1 MVEELR
7 RNLTVAEGLVGA
19 LQDKLDKAEHSLA
32 KRKSEMQRQQLYY
45 QSQIEELRKD
55 LDLANLESGE
65 KSKAQSARVKQLQ
78 QRVHD
83 LEDELRQTKARHS
96 ASLEGVRSSL
106 DSKIAASR
114 IQLEAVQRELSD
126 VQALNA
132 DYKRQA
138 AVWEERM
145 EIAAASVRAS
155 ERREEELLKY
165 VEELEAI
172 ASSRNDTIRHLQ
184 AQIEDLQ
191 LELNNERNQTTSD
204 LLVLSQAD
212 AIEDLEEQIRN
223 LKHAHAA
230 QLRSERK
237 QFQQDINE
245 LQEDFQL
252 KLDGMRVAAAASPTR
267 AAEAA
272 AAVAP
277 SRSPANVAR
286 RAWQRMKRPF
296 QRP

>member
-1 MVEELR
+1 
-7 RNLTVAEGLVGA
+7 
-19 LQDKLDKAEHSLA
+19 
-32 KRKSEMQRQQLYY
+32 
-45 QSQIEELRKD
+45 
-55 LDLANLESGE
+55 
-65 KSKAQSARVKQLQ
+65 
-78 QRVHD
+78 
-83 LEDELRQTKARHS
+83 
-96 ASLEGVRSSL
+96 
-106 DSKIAASR
+106 
-114 IQLEAVQRELSD
+114 
-126 VQALNA
+126 
-132 DYKRQA
+132 
-138 AVWEERM
+138 
-145 EIAAASVRAS
+145 
-155 ERREEELLKY
+155 
-165 VEELEAI
+165 VEELEAV